1 MFKFSVK
8 GHGNH
13 IYIIVEVSHVFLVD
27 SVHFVNELIQ
37 SLSPDALV
45 ELSATVRSN
54 YLKDFLKEGSEHKME
69 DLEVELSLNV
79 DDQTLKKLKQIIGG
93 NAENFDQKQEIVGM
107 FLLLFQQVNL
117 EASFVNS
124 QKLFNEVGAG

>member
-8 GHGNH
+8 GHGNY